1 MEATGATLSLQKALA
16 QVINKLEGWGVLTVK
31 MLPNLVVAIATIVIC
46 WVLSAYAARLANRL
60 IFRFTG
66 YRHIARLLARLTTLA
81 IIGLGIILALDALN
95 LDKAVAS
102 MLAGIG
108 ILGIALGFAGKD
120 LFADFI
126 AGIVLH
132 FEHPFHLGDR
142 IKSGDVL
149 GYVDSINVR
158 ATILRGRLGERFTV
172 PNKDLLAKPIVNYY
186 ISGDRRID
194 LYIGIAY
201 TPDLQQAED
210 LALEAVKAL
219 DPPLRDPDKQ
229 VEFFYEEV
237 KDTTILFRIR
247 FWTATEQTVFLKAR
261 SEAIKAIDQTFKTHG
276 ITFPSQ
282 NVSLDF
288 GITGG
293 PSLRE
298 QLEGVNLS
306 LSLPEAQPAEKEKD
320 RKETDKNRDKTKEK
334 DHEEIK
340 EKEREET

>member
-1 MEATGATLSLQKALA
+1 M
-16 QVINKLEGWGVLTVK
+16 
-31 MLPNLVVAIATIVIC
+31 
-46 WVLSAYAARLANRL
+46 
-60 IFRFTG
+60 
-66 YRHIARLLARLTTLA
+66 
-81 IIGLGIILALDALN
+81 
-95 LDKAVAS
+95 
-102 MLAGIG
+102 
-108 ILGIALGFAGKD
+108 
-120 LFADFI
+120 
-126 AGIVLH
+126 
-132 FEHPFHLGDR
+132 
-142 IKSGDVL
+142 
-149 GYVDSINVR
+149 GYVDSINAR

-172 PNKDLLAKPIVNYY
+172 PNKDLLAKTIVNYY

-237 KDTTILFRIR
+237 KDTTIVFRIQ

-261 SEAIKAIDQTFKTHG
+261 SEAIKAIDQSFKAHG

-298 QLEGVNLS
+298 QLEGVNLLVS
-306 LSLPEAQPAEKEKD
+306 RRKRSQPGREKTAGKRTEKCGGET
-320 RKETDKNRDKTKEK
+320 RKKTARKSE
-334 DHEEIK
+334 
-340 EKEREET
+340 

>member
-1 MEATGATLSLQKALA
+1 M
-16 QVINKLEGWGVLTVK
+16 
-31 MLPNLVVAIATIVIC
+31 
-46 WVLSAYAARLANRL
+46 
-60 IFRFTG
+60 
-66 YRHIARLLARLTTLA
+66 
-81 IIGLGIILALDALN
+81 
-95 LDKAVAS
+95 
-102 MLAGIG
+102 
-108 ILGIALGFAGKD
+108 
-120 LFADFI
+120 
-126 AGIVLH
+126 
-132 FEHPFHLGDR
+132 
-142 IKSGDVL
+142 

-172 PNKDLLAKPIVNYY
+172 PNKDLLAKTIVNYY

-237 KDTTILFRIR
+237 KDTTIVFRIR

-261 SEAIKAIDQTFKTHG
+261 SEAIKAIDQSFKAHG

-298 QLEGVNLS
+298 QLEGVNL
-306 LSLPEAQPAEKEKD
+306 LVSLPEAQPAGEEKDRGKTDEKRVETKEKD
-320 RKETDKNRDKTKEK
+320 RG
-334 DHEEIK
+334 EI
-340 EKEREET
+340 

>member
-1 MEATGATLSLQKALA
+1 MAANLNVFGTNLNLEKAVGP
-16 QVINKLEGWGVLTVK
+16 VIDKLTGWGVATIK
-31 MLPNLVVAIATIVIC
+31 MLPNLFAGIAIIIIF
-46 WVLSAYAARLANRL
+46 WVLSAYAARIANRL

-81 IIGLGIILALDALN
+81 VIGLGFILALDALN

-108 ILGIALGFAGKD
+108 ILGIALGFAGRD

-142 IKSGDVL
+142 VKSGDIL
-149 GYVDSINVR
+149 GYVDTINWR
-158 ATILRGRLGERFTV
+158 ATIVRGRLGERFTV
-172 PNKDLLAKPIVNYY
+172 PNKDLLAKPLVNYY
-186 ISGDRRID
+186 ISGVRRVD

-201 TPDLQQAED
+201 TPDLQRAED
-210 LALEAVKAL
+210 LAMEAVQAL
-219 DPPLRDPDKQ
+219 DPPLRDPDKP

-237 KDTTILFRIR
+237 KDTTIVFRIR
-247 FWTATEQTVFLKAR
+247 FWTNDPDQTVFLRAR

-298 QLEGVNLS
+298 QLEGVHLA
-306 LSLPEAQPAEKEKD
+306 LSLPEGKKIGQKENGVEK
-320 RKETDKNRDKTKEK
+320 
-334 DHEEIK
+334 
-340 EKEREET
+340 

>member
-1 MEATGATLSLQKALA
+1 MAANLNLESLFGANLHLDKAVAPVLDKLTGWAVAT
-16 QVINKLEGWGVLTVK
+16 IK
-31 MLPNLVVAIATIVIC
+31 MLPNLVVGVAIIIIF
-46 WVLSAYAARLANRL
+46 WFLSAYAARLANRL
-60 IFRFTG
+60 VFRFTG
-66 YRHIARLLARLTTLA
+66 YRHIARLLARMTTLVV
-81 IIGLGIILALDALN
+81 IGLGFILALDALN

-132 FEHPFHLGDR
+132 FEHPFRLGDR
-142 IKSGDVL
+142 VKSGEML
-149 GYVDSINVR
+149 GYVDSIKWR
-158 ATILRGRLGERFTV
+158 STIIRGRLGERITI
-172 PNKDLLAKPIVNYY
+172 PNKDLLAKPLINYY
-186 ISGDRRID
+186 FSGVRRID

-210 LALEAVKAL
+210 LALEAVQAL
-219 DPPLRDPDKQ
+219 DPPLRDPDQ
-229 VEFFYEEV
+229 PVEFFYEEV
-237 KDTTILFRIR
+237 KDTTIIFRVR
-247 FWTATEQTVFLKAR
+247 FWTLPEQAVFLKAR

-276 ITFPSQ
+276 VTFPSQ

-298 QLEGVNLS
+298 QLDGVNLS
-306 LSLPEAQPAEKEKD
+306 VSMPEGKKIGPGEKSL
-320 RKETDKNRDKTKEK
+320 
-334 DHEEIK
+334 EE
-340 EKEREET
+340 